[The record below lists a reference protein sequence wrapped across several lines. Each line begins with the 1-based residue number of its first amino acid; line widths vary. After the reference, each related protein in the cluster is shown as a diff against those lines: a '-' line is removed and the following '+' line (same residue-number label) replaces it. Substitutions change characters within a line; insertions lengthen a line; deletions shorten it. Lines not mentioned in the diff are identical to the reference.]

1 MRQKMVFPDLLER
14 QLPSTSLRKA
24 QAIRYL
30 RVIKKTSS
38 SLSTH
43 QPPFWPSRLK
53 FLLATA
59 MDTKS
64 MTSKNMTMFLL
75 PGLSK
80 TPLKSS
86 LNSRSSSHWGTM
98 DRLSLKVFVV
108 AFFQTCFG
116 LKCCPRIF

>member
-1 MRQKMVFPDLLER
+1 MTQKMFLLYLLER

-30 RVIKKTSS
+30 RAIIKTSS

-43 QPPFWPSRLK
+43 HPPFWPSRLK

-86 LNSRSSSHWGTM
+86 LKSRSSSHCGTM
-98 DRLSLKVFVV
+98 DRFSLNMQELV
-108 AFFQTCFG
+108 
-116 LKCCPRIF
+116 